1 MSANNA
7 DEVFRGIGRVLL
19 FAIVPAVAFMVY
31 AAVSGLEIHTVSRG
45 WRPPASSALTWAKTP
60 VAFVLSGVMVYV
72 SCALVMVFIYAMA
85 KLVQKFARG
94 RR

>member
-7 DEVFRGIGRVLL
+7 DEVFRGIGRILL
-19 FAIVPAVAFMVY
+19 YAMIPTFLFMVY

-60 VAFVLSGVMVYV
+60 VAFIFSGVMVYV
-72 SCALVMVFIYAMA
+72 SCALVMIFVYALA
-85 KLVQKFARG
+85 KLVQKFVV
-94 RR
+94 RRR